1 MSEQILLDDGSGGKA
16 SQRLISDLF
25 IRHFANDVLA
35 CMDDA
40 ALLHISGTIA
50 MSTDGYTVDPV
61 EFPGGNIGS
70 LAVHGTVNDVSM
82 LGARP
87 KFLSAAFILEEGLDR
102 DLLER
107 IVRAMAEAAQEAGVF
122 IVTGDTKVVPRGAA
136 DKIFITTT
144 GIGEIITPNPPSG
157 SKARPGDVVIVSGTM
172 GDHGL
177 TILAQRE
184 GLSLASD
191 VQSDSASLNRMTEAL
206 VTGLSQVHVL
216 RDPTRGGLATTLNEI
231 ASQSGVAMILKE
243 KAIPVRPEVAAGC
256 AVLGLE
262 PLYLAN
268 EGKLLCVVPEEDAEA
283 AMTIMRRFPQGKDCA
298 VIAKVFGPSASAQ
311 PETALPAMRAGQVL
325 LETGIGGHRL
335 LGMLEGEQL
344 PRIC

>member
-16 SQRLISDLF
+16 SQRLIHNLF
-25 IRHFANDVLA
+25 IRYFANEMLA
-35 CMDDA
+35 PMDDA
-40 ALLHISGTIA
+40 ALLHISGPIA

-122 IVTGDTKVVPRGAA
+122 IVTGDTKVVPRGTA

-144 GIGEIITPNPPSG
+144 GIGEIITHTPPSG
-157 SKARPGDVVIVSGTM
+157 ANAKPGDVVLISGTM

-184 GLSLASD
+184 GLSLSSD
-191 VQSDSASLNRMTEAL
+191 VKSDCASLNRMAEAL
-206 VTGLSQVHVL
+206 VTGLPHVHVL

-231 ASQSGVAMILKE
+231 AAQSGVAIILKE
-243 KAIPVRPEVAAGC
+243 KDLPVRPEVAAGC

-268 EGKLLCVVPEEDAEA
+268 EGKLLCVVPEQDTDMALA
-283 AMTIMRRFPQGKDCA
+283 IMRRFPQGEECA
-298 VIAKVFGPSASAQ
+298 MVARVYDASTTDAL
-311 PETALPAMRAGQVL
+311 LPAMKAGQVL